1 MEKAMKRPKS
11 ANRSISALVT
21 EVIDNDLS
29 LQDSLNRDY
38 ANISSIARLIQPQLE
53 NELNRS
59 LNLDAIITA
68 IKRSKTS
75 YSINSP
81 EILSIISNS
90 AISLRTDVS
99 KIVVAKSK
107 TAISRITKIIDLS
120 KEDSF
125 IHISGGSS
133 VITIILDSKVANKII
148 TMFNSDEII
157 GSKEDLAVIM
167 VQSPEEIIYTPG
179 CAISFY
185 NQVSRRHVNIEDTS
199 SCHTDTII
207 VVNMNEVS
215 NAFTALS
222 DLISISKNR
231 LSTLE
236 LHEKL

>member
-1 MEKAMKRPKS
+1 MEKVMKRPKS
-11 ANRSISALVT
+11 ANKSISSIVT

-29 LQDSLNRDY
+29 IQDSLNRDY

-90 AISLRTDVS
+90 AISLRTDVA

-133 VITIILDSKVANKII
+133 VITIILDSKVANKIV

-179 CAISFY
+179 CAISF
-185 NQVSRRHVNIEDTS
+185 
-199 SCHTDTII
+199 
-207 VVNMNEVS
+207 
-215 NAFTALS
+215 
-222 DLISISKNR
+222 
-231 LSTLE
+231 
-236 LHEKL
+236 